1 MRGYDHPTRHAIGSH
16 RDRGA
21 IVEGAL
27 HLTFG
32 ALLGLIGGEGQPRL
46 KQRMIE
52 QVIVFAARH
61 KREASHIGEHGS
73 IAILPI
79 QPQKSAFLGYGRD
92 CFLGKPF
99 ETVSSQM
106 PLF

>member
-1 MRGYDHPTRHAIGSH
+1 
-16 RDRGA
+16 
-21 IVEGAL
+21 
-27 HLTFG
+27 
-32 ALLGLIGGEGQPRL
+32 
-46 KQRMIE
+46 MIE

-106 PLF
+106 PLFSSDDAHTTRVICSGIPLLGKGHRKG